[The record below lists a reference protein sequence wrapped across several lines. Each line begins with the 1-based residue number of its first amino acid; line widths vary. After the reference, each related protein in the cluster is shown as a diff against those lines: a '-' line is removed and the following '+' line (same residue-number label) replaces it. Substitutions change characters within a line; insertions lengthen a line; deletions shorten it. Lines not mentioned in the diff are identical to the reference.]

1 MANCVK
7 FCDLRPI
14 VRRTAATD
22 TGDTEHHRG
31 EDVAAMARVREWF
44 GFGEE
49 EQPKSAQEH
58 SRFNYSA
65 HLLPGL
71 KGDHAE
77 LLKLYVELE
86 RMAIEGRYASIPA
99 SLGTFKSKLDVH
111 LLNENLH
118 FYCYVEEKA
127 LGERE
132 KELIRGFR
140 AEMNGIARSV
150 LNFVKVYRQAG
161 VHPANGQTFLSELRL
176 IGGLLVQRIER
187 EEEELYALY
196 RP

>member
-1 MANCVK
+1 MAA
-7 FCDLRPI
+7 L
-14 VRRTAATD
+14 
-22 TGDTEHHRG
+22 
-31 EDVAAMARVREWF
+31 ARMREWF

-49 EQPKSAQEH
+49 APPKSAQEH

-65 HLLPGL
+65 HLIPGL
-71 KGDHAE
+71 KGDHGE
-77 LLKLYVELE
+77 LLKLYAELE
-86 RMAIEGRYASIPA
+86 RMAIEGRFASIPA

-127 LGERE
+127 LGERDR
-132 KELIRGFR
+132 ELIRGFR
-140 AEMNGIARSV
+140 AEMNGISRSV

-161 VHPANGQTFLSELRL
+161 VHPANGQTFLSELRQ
-176 IGGLLVQRIER
+176 IGGLLVTRIER
-187 EEEELYALY
+187 EEKELYSLY

>member
-1 MANCVK
+1 
-7 FCDLRPI
+7 
-14 VRRTAATD
+14 
-22 TGDTEHHRG
+22 
-31 EDVAAMARVREWF
+31 VAALARVREWF

-77 LLKLYVELE
+77 LLKLYAELE
-86 RMAIEGRYASIPA
+86 RMALEGRFASIPA

-118 FYCYVEEKA
+118 FYCYVEERS
-127 LGERE
+127 LGERD

-161 VHPANGQTFLSELRL
+161 VHPANGQTFLTELRQ
-176 IGGLLVQRIER
+176 IGEMLVRRIER
-187 EEEELYALY
+187 EERELYALY